1 MTSLYKPIPFFSNYA
16 ISDNGVVY
24 RISDGTFLDYFITGG
39 YKNYSITDDAGVER
53 AMAAHRL
60 VAMTHHGL
68 PEGWEK
74 LVVNHINGNK
84 FDNRS
89 VNLEWVTFRENL
101 LHAGLY
107 GLTPKCIPIQV
118 RNVLTDTI
126 LEFPSFLDAAHYFGL
141 SKDAISWRVNA
152 GEHRVDEL
160 FNQYRPLSRKEQ
172 WVEPTEWNCGVLL
185 RNAITGEIL
194 HFVSQNAICAM
205 YNVSPAYLSLR
216 ITDPSQPLFRLHDGL
231 YQITINTNNVQW
243 VDHGDPYLAFENATQ
258 VRFIVM
264 YNPLIENRRIF
275 FSLNEAAAAYGFKKN
290 VPFYR
295 AKANKLDPWHDGLIC
310 HYLFNR

>member
-1 MTSLYKPIPFFSNYA
+1 M
-16 ISDNGVVY
+16 
-24 RISDGTFLDYFITGG
+24 
-39 YKNYSITDDAGVER
+39 
-53 AMAAHRL
+53 
-60 VAMTHHGL
+60 
-68 PEGWEK
+68 
-74 LVVNHINGNK
+74 
-84 FDNRS
+84 
-89 VNLEWVTFRENL
+89 
-101 LHAGLY
+101 
-107 GLTPKCIPIQV
+107 
-118 RNVLTDTI
+118 
-126 LEFPSFLDAAHYFGL
+126 
-141 SKDAISWRVNA
+141 
-152 GEHRVDEL
+152 
-160 FNQYRPLSRKEQ
+160 
-172 WVEPTEWNCGVLL
+172 L
-185 RNAITGEIL
+185 RNAITGEVQ
-194 HFVSQNAICAM
+194 HFISQNAICVM

-216 ITDPSQPLFRLHDGL
+216 MTDPSQPLFRLHDGL

>member
-1 MTSLYKPIPFFSNYA
+1 
-16 ISDNGVVY
+16 
-24 RISDGTFLDYFITGG
+24 
-39 YKNYSITDDAGVER
+39 
-53 AMAAHRL
+53 
-60 VAMTHHGL
+60 
-68 PEGWEK
+68 
-74 LVVNHINGNK
+74 
-84 FDNRS
+84 
-89 VNLEWVTFRENL
+89 
-101 LHAGLY
+101 
-107 GLTPKCIPIQV
+107 
-118 RNVLTDTI
+118 
-126 LEFPSFLDAAHYFGL
+126 
-141 SKDAISWRVNA
+141 
-152 GEHRVDEL
+152 
-160 FNQYRPLSRKEQ
+160 
-172 WVEPTEWNCGVLL
+172 
-185 RNAITGEIL
+185 
-194 HFVSQNAICAM
+194 M